1 MDTVTLPSPV
11 YRKLFQA
18 KRIGKF
24 TKVPV
29 SSFFGLKTGALYL
42 RTAPIEDTRLHLA
55 SPGYETDLSVFYPV
69 YVGEIVMLGYLILAK
84 GKNSIFTVE
93 STKVIIRKDQGTNKD
108 QGTDDLAS
116 TTPFERGF
124 ISKQMLMLKNS
135 SVNLFIP
142 AVKYLD

>member
-11 YRKLFQA
+11 YRKLFQV

-42 RTAPIEDTRLHLA
+42 RTLPIEDTRLYLA

-69 YVGEIVMLGYLILAK
+69 YVGEIVMLGYLIIPK
-84 GKNSIFTVE
+84 GKKPVFTIE
-93 STKVIIRKDQGTNKD
+93 STKVIIRKEEVEDE
-108 QGTDDLAS
+108 
-116 TTPFERGF
+116 PYERGF
-124 ISKQMLMLKNS
+124 VSKQMLMLKNS